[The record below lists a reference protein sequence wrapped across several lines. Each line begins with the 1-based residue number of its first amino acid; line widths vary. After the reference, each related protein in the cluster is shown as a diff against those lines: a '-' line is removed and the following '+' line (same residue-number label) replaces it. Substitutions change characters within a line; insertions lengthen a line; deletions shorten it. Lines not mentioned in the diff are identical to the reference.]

1 MKRYWLFSWD
11 TYYPSGGMSDYRG
24 SFDSLEDARRHLNL
38 SEKISRFDHY
48 EILDRD
54 TMEIVESA

>member
-1 MKRYWLFSWD
+1 MKRYWLFFWD
-11 TYYPSGGMSDYRG
+11 TYYPSGGMNDFLG
-24 SFDSLEDARRHLNL
+24 SFDSVEEAKNHLTR
-38 SEKISRFDHY
+38 EKDMVLAHY

>member
-1 MKRYWLFSWD
+1 MNDFV
-11 TYYPSGGMSDYRG
+11 G
-24 SFDSLEDARRHLNL
+24 SFDSVEEAKNHLTR
-38 SEKISRFDHY
+38 EKDMVLAHY